1 MERMRDCQLFM
12 TTKDEK
18 MFCKTLRACNPNIY
32 FLDVKPSFEACV
44 NGRLVSDVTELNSEF
59 FSIVNLDLISK
70 EELSKCYK
78 IRNGYYHFFQLGRA
92 QMQFLRSTP
101 DTNVEG
107 CLQHGR
113 IADSYETDD
122 KEETEWKNK
131 VYNILKKLGQKV
143 CWYYILPD
151 GTREISAK
159 PQNNLIALPD
169 AILNYDGK
177 QGNFMI
183 HNRAM
188 FVPQG
193 ISVNEVNDNPILIP
207 KE

>member
-1 MERMRDCQLFM
+1 ML
-12 TTKDEK
+12 
-18 MFCKTLRACNPNIY
+18 
-32 FLDVKPSFEACV
+32 
-44 NGRLVSDVTELNSEF
+44 
-59 FSIVNLDLISK
+59 
-70 EELSKCYK
+70 
-78 IRNGYYHFFQLGRA
+78 
-92 QMQFLRSTP
+92 
-101 DTNVEG
+101 EG

-122 KEETEWKNK
+122 KEEKEWKNK